1 MRARADLDLIAPPA
15 AEDNLIKMMTYID
28 KRAASVD
35 KSKLVDYSL
44 VRELLQNKTAPVR
57 K

>member
-1 MRARADLDLIAPPA
+1 LIAPPA

-44 VRELLQNKTAPVR
+44 VREVAKG
-57 K
+57 KK